1 MLVDVFP
8 ARGDGVDSVRRMLCG
23 VAVWIQLLGCT
34 PESAGVPIPG
44 PELRSRVEIRLEA
57 ARAELRSSIG
67 HYGLVYDVPQK
78 ELLDFMTQIY
88 PRSDG
93 PDLVMAALGGIELHG
108 GGVLELLATLWRP
121 GGRPAELA
129 DAFPFARSGRP
140 VPLQEIYDS
149 MRMQLFLPNRAGG
162 GEEGPGPL
170 PTSAGLPRM
179 RVEHADRGRLET
191 TELDAYHALG
201 LLIRYEED
209 LHAPWTNRLGQ
220 KISAADLLDYR
231 WDYYLI
237 ARNAEAEFADH
248 SHLHLVEILLAYN
261 ARLDR
266 GSRRDPNQLKQRF
279 LLIELER
286 REYGGYEASEALSHY
301 VESLGFLLAEPD
313 VSWTQAEKSRVRAW
327 LRSLERDGLAEIDE
341 VPVQHLAHLLRGL
354 RRVEANANRLR

>member
-1 MLVDVFP
+1 MVDP
-8 ARGDGVDSVRRMLCG
+8 QNSL
-23 VAVWIQLLGCT
+23 T
-34 PESAGVPIPG
+34 HSP
-44 PELRSRVEIRLEA
+44 LRE
-57 ARAELRSSIG
+57 
-67 HYGLVYDVPQK
+67 
-78 ELLDFMTQIY
+78 
-88 PRSDG
+88 
-93 PDLVMAALGGIELHG
+93 
-108 GGVLELLATLWRP
+108 
-121 GGRPAELA
+121 A
-129 DAFPFARSGRP
+129 DAPFRCKRSTIRC
-140 VPLQEIYDS
+140 ECNFS
-149 MRMQLFLPNRAGG
+149 CRTERGG

-220 KISAADLLDYR
+220 KISAADLLDYS

-286 REYGGYEASEALSHY
+286 RE
-301 VESLGFLLAEPD
+301 
-313 VSWTQAEKSRVRAW
+313 
-327 LRSLERDGLAEIDE
+327 
-341 VPVQHLAHLLRGL
+341 
-354 RRVEANANRLR
+354 